1 MRGCAASQGCG
12 FVKKLVIFDMD
23 GTLVDNTGLAV
34 AAARDGLQDYYA
46 ARGEDPLIPTRE
58 QVRSLV
64 GLPAPEYFAGL
75 LPEAGRTPANR
86 REILARVQ
94 AREEQRLVAGEGR
107 MYPGV
112 PLVMTHLRETG
123 CRIGIASNCMAGYL
137 EGNLRYVL
145 DRSWFD
151 AAYCLDHRSSKAGNV
166 ALILATLGCSS
177 GVMVGDRTGDIE
189 AGQANGLITVGAA
202 YGYGGPEEIR
212 EAEYRIE
219 KIGELPGLLKK
230 ILY

>member
-1 MRGCAASQGCG
+1 M
-12 FVKKLVIFDMD
+12 KKLVIFDMD

-86 REILARVQ
+86 LEILARVQ
-94 AREEQRLVAGEGR
+94 AREEQRLAAGEGR

-112 PLVMTHLRETG
+112 PEVMALLRESG
-123 CRIGIASNCMAGYL
+123 YRIGIASNCMAGYL
-137 EGNLRYVL
+137 EGNLRHVL

-151 AAYCLDHRSSKAGNV
+151 AAYCLDHRPAKAENV
-166 ALILATLGCSS
+166 ALILATLDCDS
-177 GVMVGDRTGDIE
+177 GVMVGDRAGDIE
-189 AGQANGLITVGAA
+189 AGRANGLITVGAA
-202 YGYGGPEEIR
+202 YGYGGRSEIQGADH
-212 EAEYRIE
+212 EINDIT
-219 KIGELPGLLKK
+219 KLPGLLLKS
-230 ILY
+230 

>member
-1 MRGCAASQGCG
+1 MRGCATGQVCG
-12 FVKKLVIFDMD
+12 IVEKLVIFDMD

-34 AAARDGLQDYYA
+34 AAARDGLRDYYA
-46 ARGEDPLIPTRE
+46 ARGEDPPIPTRE

-86 REILARVQ
+86 REILTRVQ

-112 PLVMTHLRETG
+112 PEVMEGLRESG
-123 CRIGIASNCMAGYL
+123 YRIGIASNCMDGYL
-137 EGNLRYVL
+137 SGNLLYVL

-151 AAYCLDHRSSKAGNV
+151 AAYCLDHRPTKAGNV
-166 ALILATLGCSS
+166 ALILATLGCGS

-189 AGQANGLITVGAA
+189 AGRANGLITVGAA

-212 EAEYRIE
+212 GADHEIDDIA
-219 KIGELPGLLKK
+219 ELPELLLK
-230 ILY
+230 L